1 MWLPLGC
8 NMNRVGE
15 RLGNYRLV
23 HFLGQGGTAEV
34 YLAEH
39 IFLKTVAAIKVLS
52 VQLSSRELEQFLHE
66 ARIIAGLDHPNI
78 IRILEFGI
86 EGGDAI
92 TDAGEL
98 HRTGGTPYLVMEY
111 APNGTLRTRFPRGT
125 RVPLAVLLSYVRQ
138 AADALQYAHDRRLI
152 HRDVKPENLL
162 LGRNNE
168 VLISDFGIA
177 VVSQNSQLERTQE
190 VVGTIGYMS
199 PEQLQGK
206 PRPASDQ
213 YALGII
219 VYEWLCGE
227 RPFSGSFIDLFAQ
240 HLQTPAPPLHLKLP
254 GIPPEVEAVV
264 MKALAKNWQERFATI
279 ALFAGALEQVCGP
292 YVSPATSSL
301 PGIAARAAMPPL
313 QPPLPSSTPEI
324 SEGRESGAPNTPAP
338 VKAPVTPPLS
348 EAAAMPGMGYA
359 MDATSFSSTTQADIA
374 GGVSASFKQGR
385 RVEAIHQG
393 TSMGV
398 DQPAIGAQQSLRSES
413 QFQRSLQAS
422 EREVTGEDK
431 RKISRRAALIGLG
444 VAGVATVGGIT
455 IWQLVLRESSQRQQ
469 TGAAKASQATP
480 ITEAETLFTYTGH
493 TLDVYGVAWSP
504 SSSLIASVGLDTTVQ
519 ICDARTGA
527 RRFSY
532 TGHKGST
539 NGLAWLPKTGTRIAS
554 ASSDMTVQV
563 WDALSGEHVLT
574 YRGHNAFVRNVTW
587 SPNGKYIASAG
598 DDKLVRVWDA
608 ANGNTLFTYDG
619 HTDLIWFLRWSPDGT
634 RIASASADAT
644 VQVIDASTGTKILI
658 YSKHTRGVQSLA
670 WSPDSSRIVSASS
683 DKTAQVW
690 DASSGQTK
698 LIYRGH
704 SDPVQGVDWAA
715 DGRSIATCGSNAQVW
730 DAATGK
736 RILNYNQPPLI
747 HGLAWSPDSTRVA
760 SVGVDTTMRVW
771 RVSTAG

>member
-1 MWLPLGC
+1 
-8 NMNRVGE
+8 MNRVGE

-39 IFLKTVAAIKVLS
+39 IFLKTMTAIKVLS

-92 TDAGEL
+92 SDTGEL
-98 HRTGGTPYLVMEY
+98 NRTGGTPYLVMEY
-111 APNGTLRTRFPRGT
+111 APNGTLRGQFPRGT

-138 AADALQYAHDRRLI
+138 VAGALQYAHDRRLI
-152 HRDVKPENLL
+152 HRDIKPENLL

-213 YALGII
+213 YALGVI

-240 HLQTPAPPLHLKLP
+240 HLQTPPPPLHLKLP

-279 ALFAGALEQVCGP
+279 SLFAGALEQVCSP
-292 YVSPATSSL
+292 YVSPATGSL
-301 PGIAARAAMPPL
+301 PGISTRATTPLSRPLLPPL
-313 QPPLPSSTPEI
+313 TPGISGETGSGTSNTPPLTM
-324 SEGRESGAPNTPAP
+324 
-338 VKAPVTPPLS
+338 PVTPPFS
-348 EAAAMPGMGYA
+348 GPAPIAGIGHVR
-359 MDATSFSSTTQADIA
+359 DATTFSSTTQADMA
-374 GGVSASFKQGR
+374 GRVSASFKQGMS
-385 RVEAIHQG
+385 VEALQQG
-393 TSMGV
+393 
-398 DQPAIGAQQSLRSES
+398 
-413 QFQRSLQAS
+413 RSLGADESALGAINLAPGSADQSALGAINRPLRKS
-422 EREVTGEDK
+422 GHEVAGEGK
-431 RKISRRAALIGLG
+431 RKVSRRAALITLG
-444 VAGVATVGGIT
+444 MAGVAAVGGIT
-455 IWQLVLRESSQRQQ
+455 AWQLLSHQPRQ
-469 TGAAKASQATP
+469 TGGSPPTP
-480 ITEAETLFTYTGH
+480 TTTIAVAETLFTYTGH

-504 SSSLIASVGLDTTVQ
+504 SGLLIASVGQDMTVQ
-519 ICDARTGA
+519 VCDARTGA

-539 NGLAWLPKTGTRIAS
+539 NGLAWLPEAGTRIAS

-563 WDALSGEHVLT
+563 WDALSGEHVLI
-574 YRGHNAFVRNVTW
+574 YKGHNAFVRSVTW
-587 SPNGKYIASAG
+587 SPDGKYIASAG
-598 DDKLVRVWDA
+598 DDKVVRVWDA
-608 ANGNTLFTYDG
+608 ASGKTIFTYDG

-634 RIASASADAT
+634 RIASASKDRTAH
-644 VQVIDASTGTKILI
+644 VIDAGTGARILI
-658 YSKHTRGVQSLA
+658 YSKHTRGVQALA
-670 WSPDSSRIVSASS
+670 WSPDSSRVVSASS

-690 DASSGQTK
+690 DAGSGATK

-704 SDPVQGVDWAA
+704 PDSVQGVDWAT
-715 DGRSIATCGSNAQVW
+715 DGRSIATCSSNAQVW
-730 DAATGK
+730 DATTGK

-747 HGLAWSPDSTRVA
+747 HGVAWSPDSTRVA

-771 RVSTAG
+771 QVSTSR